1 MANLASVPPRA
12 PGSSSESRAIA
23 YPNDADRFYHRF
35 WYGQGYFVGQA
46 SAAGFEELRRYTV
59 ADTATWAQ
67 PTISG
72 HRVFIK
78 DTSTLTWTFD

>member
-12 PGSSSESRAIA
+12 PGSSSEFARDCIPQRRRSG
-23 YPNDADRFYHRF
+23 F